1 LASSPTPDDAA
12 RSFDRIVRSA
22 QADGR
27 LPSLSA
33 AAFHGRDV
41 LWQLTLGL
49 ADVEA
54 GEEATPEHQYGIASI
69 TKTFVAAAVLQLRD
83 AGVLDLEDPLARH
96 VPEAAHGQL
105 TLRTMLAHTSGLQRE
120 PTGEMWETLQTP
132 SREELL
138 ADLGEAERVLPPNVD
153 WHYSNL
159 AYALLG
165 EVVARASGVPVD
177 RYVEERLLEPVGLGR
192 TAWEATRPA
201 RPYYVAPYSDV
212 ASLERVVEQTGT
224 KAAGGLWSTSGDVA
238 RWAGFL
244 ADPDP
249 AVLARAS
256 AEQMPAVQVILDD
269 AWTSGHGLGLQL
281 WRRGDRV
288 YAGHTGGLPGYSSIV
303 AWLPKE
309 RVGAVLLAASGR
321 WDALIETGL
330 KLVDAVA
337 EQLPPRVEEWRPG
350 EEPPDDVAGLLG
362 RWWSEGYEFVFA
374 WHDRLEA
381 RPADTQTVLPPA
393 TFEREGP
400 DLWRAVAGRER
411 GERLRVVRD
420 DDGAVVKLYWA
431 TYPFTRDP
439 RSFAATAVPQ
449 P

>member
-41 LWQLTLGL
+41 VWQLTLGL

-177 RYVEERLLEPVGLGR
+177 RYVEERLL
-192 TAWEATRPA
+192 
-201 RPYYVAPYSDV
+201 
-212 ASLERVVEQTGT
+212 
-224 KAAGGLWSTSGDVA
+224 
-238 RWAGFL
+238 
-244 ADPDP
+244 
-249 AVLARAS
+249 
-256 AEQMPAVQVILDD
+256 
-269 AWTSGHGLGLQL
+269 
-281 WRRGDRV
+281 
-288 YAGHTGGLPGYSSIV
+288 
-303 AWLPKE
+303 
-309 RVGAVLLAASGR
+309 
-321 WDALIETGL
+321 
-330 KLVDAVA
+330 
-337 EQLPPRVEEWRPG
+337 
-350 EEPPDDVAGLLG
+350 
-362 RWWSEGYEFVFA
+362 
-374 WHDRLEA
+374 
-381 RPADTQTVLPPA
+381 
-393 TFEREGP
+393 
-400 DLWRAVAGRER
+400 
-411 GERLRVVRD
+411 
-420 DDGAVVKLYWA
+420 
-431 TYPFTRDP
+431 
-439 RSFAATAVPQ
+439 
-449 P
+449 